1 MAGLGRVGQSGGQVS
16 GPALL
21 DGGNRMSKATKAAA
35 PQIAIG
41 DRVTVPPLPGMPG
54 LPGVWL
60 VEGVMLCGST
70 TYFLLPHQGGWWIVD
85 AARCVLA
92 TGAAKASA

>member
-1 MAGLGRVGQSGGQVS
+1 
-16 GPALL
+16 
-21 DGGNRMSKATKAAA
+21 MSKTKAPAA
-35 PQIAIG
+35 PQITPG

-54 LPGVWL
+54 LPGVWT
-60 VEGVMLCGST
+60 VANVMLCGST

-92 TGAAKASA
+92 VGKGKASA